1 MTAPKIAALGIVAL
15 GALPAT
21 AQGRLG
27 TTALTPVPL
36 ENPALLRAFPGW
48 WAWVGYEPARFGMPE
63 LHWVKGGVGIPVSR
77 ELQGEL
83 RTQLRSSR
91 AFSEG
96 LLRARAAQGLTE
108 LFTAGG
114 EIALW
119 YFGAPLVPTSAA
131 VELSLGVH
139 GQLTSAVWV
148 QGMLQN
154 VTRQRRATQALPLQR
169 IELGVGWQQEG
180 ELAAEV
186 IAVIASSSTHLTTH
200 LTLNT
205 TKATQLQATFRSSPL
220 ALTLRLGV
228 AFEAWLLEVEGGYTV
243 PLGWSQSLALC
254 YCW

>member
-1 MTAPKIAALGIVAL
+1 MTASKIAALGIVTL

-21 AQGRLG
+21 AQGQLG
-27 TTALTPVPL
+27 TTALTPAQL

-48 WAWVGYEPARFGMPE
+48 WAWIGYEPARFGMPE
-63 LHWVKGGVGIPVSR
+63 LHWVKGGMGVPVNR

-83 RTQLRSSR
+83 RAQVRSSR

-96 LLRARAAQGLTE
+96 LLRTRVAQRLTE
-108 LFTAGG
+108 QFTAGG

-119 YFGAPLVPTSAA
+119 YFAAPLVPASATM
-131 VELSLGVH
+131 ELSLGVH
-139 GQLTSAVWV
+139 GQLSSSVWV

-169 IELGVGWQQEG
+169 MELGIGWQQEG
-180 ELAAEV
+180 ELAAEA
-186 IAVIASSSTHLTTH
+186 IAVIATSSTHLTTH

-205 TKATQLQATFRSSPL
+205 TKAIRLQATFRSSPL
-220 ALTLRLGV
+220 ALTLRLGITSK
-228 AFEAWLLEVEGGYTV
+228 AWLLEVEGSYTV
-243 PLGWSQSLALC
+243 PLGWTQSLALC